1 MDPVLFAHS
10 QDSGK
15 CLVRGPIGN
24 TPVRQGLGVDLT
36 LTWGRHPPKHRALP
50 PGPAPAGAQVA
61 ELVDAL
67 VSGTSAARRGGSS
80 PLLGTILLRAYALR
94 RIAALKIAKQDALRS
109 LFGRRSPSSDEG
121 GRRRRAA
128 GMRYVYLLQS
138 EAFAGQ

>member
-50 PGPAPAGAQVA
+50 PGPAPAGAQMA

-80 PLLGTILLRAYALR
+80 PLLGTIFSFLGVVNRSCILASSYR
-94 RIAALKIAKQDALRS
+94 R
-109 LFGRRSPSSDEG
+109 
-121 GRRRRAA
+121 
-128 GMRYVYLLQS
+128 MRYVFEHL
-138 EAFAGQ
+138 G